1 MCGIL
6 GSINLSFDNELLD
19 SIKHRGPDDKGIESF
34 SVNGHEV
41 YLGQRRLS
49 IIDLSSAGHQP
60 MTSNCGMFTI
70 IFNGEIYNHEE
81 LKVKLQSSIHF
92 KGHSDTES
100 ILYYFREFGFQAIKD
115 LNGIFS
121 IAFLDQVNKKLFL
134 ARDPFGVKPLYYNIS
149 EQSNQLL
156 FSSEIRPIQKELKI
170 KNINLNALASL
181 LKLRYNAAPETIFEN
196 IFKLKPGHY
205 LEVDLKNSEIKIK
218 NIPFLNPVPETK
230 NFNSFKEAKDQY
242 RILFDQAVKSQL
254 LSDVPIGILLSGGVD
269 SAMVAATAQKFTP
282 NKLKAFT
289 IGFEGDH
296 YEDEIEDA
304 RISAEILGL
313 DHHVKKINFE
323 DFLSIFKKCS
333 KIVEEPLGTTSLIP
347 MYFLSELA
355 SQHVKVVLTGQGAD
369 EPLGGYPKYKS
380 EILNSKIPIWAQKIG
395 YKLFSQFNFK
405 NEKIKRGINTLG
417 IEDDLSRFLKNYE
430 LFNNQDILELI
441 NIHDTQSINK
451 IKYYYDVLECK
462 KKTHS
467 SERLMALDSRMN
479 LADDLLNYTDKITMN
494 FALECRVPLLDL
506 KLVEYIESLPYNFRL
521 NLTEGK
527 IIHKEYAK
535 ELLPKEIIFRK
546 KKGFQSPTNYWFKS
560 NSILIK
566 EILNNENNI
575 FSKIFNLK
583 KVNEI
588 IAQHEN
594 GYSKEKQIFLL
605 LSTCFLLEDY

>member
-242 RILFDQAVKSQL
+242 RILFE
-254 LSDVPIGILLSGGVD
+254 IGR
-269 SAMVAATAQKFTP
+269 A
-282 NKLKAFT
+282 
-289 IGFEGDH
+289 
-296 YEDEIEDA
+296 
-304 RISAEILGL
+304 
-313 DHHVKKINFE
+313 HV
-323 DFLSIFKKCS
+323 
-333 KIVEEPLGTTSLIP
+333 
-347 MYFLSELA
+347 
-355 SQHVKVVLTGQGAD
+355 
-369 EPLGGYPKYKS
+369 
-380 EILNSKIPIWAQKIG
+380 
-395 YKLFSQFNFK
+395 
-405 NEKIKRGINTLG
+405 
-417 IEDDLSRFLKNYE
+417 
-430 LFNNQDILELI
+430 
-441 NIHDTQSINK
+441 
-451 IKYYYDVLECK
+451 
-462 KKTHS
+462 
-467 SERLMALDSRMN
+467 
-479 LADDLLNYTDKITMN
+479 
-494 FALECRVPLLDL
+494 
-506 KLVEYIESLPYNFRL
+506 
-521 NLTEGK
+521 
-527 IIHKEYAK
+527 
-535 ELLPKEIIFRK
+535 
-546 KKGFQSPTNYWFKS
+546 
-560 NSILIK
+560 
-566 EILNNENNI
+566 
-575 FSKIFNLK
+575 
-583 KVNEI
+583 
-588 IAQHEN
+588 
-594 GYSKEKQIFLL
+594 
-605 LSTCFLLEDY
+605 